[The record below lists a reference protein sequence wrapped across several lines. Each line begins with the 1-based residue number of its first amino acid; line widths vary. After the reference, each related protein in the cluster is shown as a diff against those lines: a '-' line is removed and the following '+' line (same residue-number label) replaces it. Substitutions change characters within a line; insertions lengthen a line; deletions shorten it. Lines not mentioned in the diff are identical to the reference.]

1 MTFTELLN
9 EHKNSIK
16 CSTQE
21 LAAASELSQSVISR
35 YLSGKRTPAFG
46 SAQLRQ
52 LCHGLSIL
60 SENGDCDFL
69 SEKNLV
75 ELYETTLNPFSKL
88 NFPNKLNT
96 LITVLGISNSSLAET
111 MNFDTSYISKIRN
124 GSRTPADI
132 LSFVDTLCEY
142 ISLNYNSSD
151 CLSII
156 APVLSCDVEEL
167 KDRTKYKKAL
177 QHYFVE
183 VTPGNSE
190 SVDNFLHTVDDFN
203 LNEYIKVIHFD
214 ELKVPTMPFSLHTNK
229 DYYGIEEIKNGE
241 LDFLK
246 ATVLSPSMEP
256 VYLFGDMPM
265 EDMTEGDDFM
275 KKYMFGLA
283 MVLKKGLHIHIVHNL
298 NRPFEELMMGLTGW
312 LPLYMTGQVH
322 PYYFKNHSDNVFG
335 HLNYCSGSVAMEG
348 QCIVDFHSDARYH
361 LTRTKK
367 ELEYYKKKTKNLM
380 TKASPLMDIY
390 REETANEFK
399 AFLVADAN
407 NRGIRHNILTSLPV
421 YTISDELLSKILEH
435 NNVPKQTVGKITEYV
450 QNKRD
455 IFDKTLSHS
464 EILDEIGIISEED
477 FAKYP
482 MILSLSDIYIDQ
494 DITYTYEEYL
504 EHLELT
510 RAVSNTQNHYRF
522 VEQEKYAFRNIQINI
537 HEGKYAIISKSKTP
551 AINFVVHHPLLLDAI
566 EHFHI

>member
-9 EHKNSIK
+9 EHKNTIK
-16 CSTQE
+16 CSTHE
-21 LAAASELSQSVISR
+21 LAVASELSESVISR
-35 YLSGKRTPAFG
+35 YLSGKRIPASG
-46 SAQLRQ
+46 STQLRQ
-52 LCHGLSIL
+52 LCHGLSNL
-60 SENGDCDFL
+60 SENSDCDFL
-69 SEKNLV
+69 SEKDLI
-75 ELYETTLNPFSKL
+75 ELYETTLNPFSKID
-88 NFPNKLNT
+88 FPNKLNT
-96 LITVLGISNSSLAET
+96 IISVLAISNSSLADA

-124 GSRTPADI
+124 GNRTPANI
-132 LSFVDTLCEY
+132 LSFINTLCEY
-142 ISLNYNSSD
+142 ISRNYNSSD

-156 APVLSCDVEEL
+156 APILVCSVEDLS
-167 KDRTKYKKAL
+167 DREKYKTAL
-177 QHYFVE
+177 QNYFIQDS
-183 VTPGNSE
+183 TNNNE
-190 SVDNFLHTVDDFN
+190 SVENFLHTVDDFN

-214 ELKVPTMPFSLHTNK
+214 ELKVPTMPFSIHTNK

-256 VYLFGDMPM
+256 VYLFSDMPM

-322 PYYFKNHSDNVFG
+322 PYYFKNHLDNVFG

-390 REETANEFK
+390 RVETASEFK
-399 AFLVADAN
+399 AFLAADAN
-407 NRGIRHNILTSLPV
+407 NAGIRHNILTSLPI
-421 YTISDELLSKILEH
+421 YTISDELLSKILER

-464 EILDEIGIISEED
+464 EILDEIGIISKED

-482 MILSLSDIYIDQ
+482 MILSLSDIYIAQ

-510 RAVSNTQNHYRF
+510 RAVSDCTNHYSF
-522 VEQEKYAFRNIQINI
+522 IEQEKYAFRNIQINI